1 MVVVPSHVSF
11 AGAVNSASY
20 YPGVTAGSLVTLYGS
35 GFSTGARQGTAS
47 DIVSGRL
54 PESLDGVSVKINN
67 KPAAVSYVSPTQI
80 NVQAPGDLGTGA
92 VQVAVTNDSGTS
104 NTITVQT
111 QSIMPAFFQAGKEYV
126 AGSRAGRDGDGS
138 YVGRASAD
146 DDFDS
151 GETGAERR
159 AAED

>member
-1 MVVVPSHVSF
+1 MSNPKNDR
-11 AGAVNSASY
+11 AE
-20 YPGVTAGSLVTLYGS
+20 
-35 GFSTGARQGTAS
+35 S
-47 DIVSGRL
+47 DVE
-54 PESLDGVSVKINN
+54 PDPN
-67 KPAAVSYVSPTQI
+67 
-80 NVQAPGDLGTGA
+80 
-92 VQVAVTNDSGTS
+92 
-104 NTITVQT
+104 
-111 QSIMPAFFQAGKEYV
+111 V